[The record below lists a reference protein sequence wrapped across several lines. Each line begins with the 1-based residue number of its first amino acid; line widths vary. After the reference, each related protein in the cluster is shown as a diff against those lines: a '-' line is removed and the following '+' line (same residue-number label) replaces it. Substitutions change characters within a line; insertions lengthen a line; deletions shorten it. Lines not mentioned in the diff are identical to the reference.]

1 MGNIIGWGHNKFG
14 RNDTQSTEDMIA
26 EVVSEAIS
34 HAQVDPKDI
43 DNIVVGT
50 FNNGFQKQD
59 FHGALP
65 AINCEVLK
73 HVPSLRVE
81 NACATGSAAIHTAL
95 NSIEA
100 KRSKLNLVVG
110 VEKMTDRSTKE
121 AGDILL
127 GASYRKEEDKIDG
140 GFAGVF
146 AQITD
151 TYFQRY
157 GDQTKYLSKI
167 AAKNHK
173 NGAVNPYAH
182 MQVDLGFDFCNKVS
196 EKNPLVAPPLKRS
209 DCSMISDGAAAL
221 IIADDEL
228 ALEAEKAISFKARVQ
243 MNDLMPMSKRDKTEF
258 RGASL
263 SWKKAL
269 SDAQVNLMDLSFVE
283 THDCFTIAELIEY
296 EAMGLTQ
303 RGEGYKVLEEG
314 TVYKDG
320 KLPINPSGG
329 LKAKGHPVGA
339 TGVSQHVM
347 ACMQLV
353 GEAKDMQIK
362 DASLGGI
369 FNMGGSAVANY
380 VSILER
386 KSYRFAS
393 NHYYKTW

>member
-14 RNDTQSTEDMIA
+14 RNEIQSNEDMIA

-110 VEKMTDRSTKE
+110 VEKMTDKSTKE

-173 NGAVNPYAH
+173 NGALNPYAH

-228 ALEAEKAISFKARVQ
+228 ALEAERSISFKARVQ

-258 RGASL
+258 LGASL

-269 SDAQVNLMDLSFVE
+269 SDAQINLMDLSFVE

-296 EAMGLTQ
+296 EAMGLTKK
-303 RGEGYKVLEEG
+303 GEGYKVLEEG

-386 KSYRFAS
+386 KS
-393 NHYYKTW
+393 

>member
-14 RNDTQSTEDMIA
+14 RNDTQTTEDMIS

-34 HAQVDPKDI
+34 HAQVDPKEI

-269 SDAQVNLMDLSFVE
+269 SEAQVNLMDLSFVE

-386 KSYRFAS
+386 KS
-393 NHYYKTW
+393 

>member
-65 AINCEVLK
+65 AISCEVLK

-228 ALEAEKAISFKARVQ
+228 ALEAERAISFKASVQ

-386 KSYRFAS
+386 KS
-393 NHYYKTW
+393 

>member
-14 RNDTQSTEDMIA
+14 RNETQSTEDMIA

-173 NGAVNPYAH
+173 NGALNPYAH

-228 ALEAEKAISFKARVQ
+228 ALEAERSISFKARVQ

-258 RGASL
+258 RGAAL

-269 SDAQVNLMDLSFVE
+269 SDAKVNLMDLSFVE

-353 GEAKDMQIK
+353 GEAKDMQITN
-362 DASLGGI
+362 ASLGGI

-386 KSYRFAS
+386 KS
-393 NHYYKTW
+393 

>member
-34 HAQVDPKDI
+34 NAQVDPKDI

-353 GEAKDMQIK
+353 GEAKDMQITN
-362 DASLGGI
+362 ASLGGI

-386 KSYRFAS
+386 KS
-393 NHYYKTW
+393 

>member
-14 RNDTQSTEDMIA
+14 RNETQSTEDMIA

-314 TVYKDG
+314 IVYKDG

-347 ACMQLV
+347 ACIQLV

-386 KSYRFAS
+386 KS
-393 NHYYKTW
+393 

>member
-14 RNDTQSTEDMIA
+14 RNDTQTTEDMIS

-34 HAQVDPKDI
+34 NAQVDPKEI

-173 NGAVNPYAH
+173 NGALNPYAH

-209 DCSMISDGAAAL
+209 DCSMNSDGAAAL

-228 ALEAEKAISFKARVQ
+228 ALEAERSISFKARVQ

-258 RGASL
+258 RGAAL

-269 SDAQVNLMDLSFVE
+269 SDAQINLMDLSFVE

-386 KSYRFAS
+386 KS
-393 NHYYKTW
+393 

>member
-65 AINCEVLK
+65 AINCEFLK

-386 KSYRFAS
+386 KS
-393 NHYYKTW
+393 

>member
-14 RNDTQSTEDMIA
+14 RNDTLTTEDMIS

-228 ALEAEKAISFKARVQ
+228 ALEAERAISFKARVQ

-269 SDAQVNLMDLSFVE
+269 SDAQVKLMDLSFVE

-386 KSYRFAS
+386 KS
-393 NHYYKTW
+393 

>member
-173 NGAVNPYAH
+173 NGALNPYAH

-228 ALEAEKAISFKARVQ
+228 ALEAERAISFKARVQ

-353 GEAKDMQIK
+353 GEAQDMQIK

-386 KSYRFAS
+386 KS
-393 NHYYKTW
+393 

>member
-14 RNDTQSTEDMIA
+14 RNETQSTEDMIA

-173 NGAVNPYAH
+173 NGALNPYAH
-182 MQVDLGFDFCNKVS
+182 MQIDLGFDFCNKVS

-386 KSYRFAS
+386 KS
-393 NHYYKTW
+393 

>member
-14 RNDTQSTEDMIA
+14 RNETQSTEDMIS

-173 NGAVNPYAH
+173 NGALNPYAH

-228 ALEAEKAISFKARVQ
+228 ALEAEKVISFKARVQ

-258 RGASL
+258 RGAAL

-269 SDAQVNLMDLSFVE
+269 SDAQINLMDLSFVE

-362 DASLGGI
+362 DASLGGV

-386 KSYRFAS
+386 KS
-393 NHYYKTW
+393 

>member
-14 RNDTQSTEDMIA
+14 RNDTQTTEDMIS

-34 HAQVDPKDI
+34 HAQVDPKEI

-173 NGAVNPYAH
+173 NGALNPYAH

-228 ALEAEKAISFKARVQ
+228 ALEAERSISFKARVQ

-258 RGASL
+258 RGAAL

-269 SDAQVNLMDLSFVE
+269 SDAQINLMDLSFVE

-347 ACMQLV
+347 ACMQLA
-353 GEAKDMQIK
+353 GEAKDMQITN
-362 DASLGGI
+362 ASLGGI

-386 KSYRFAS
+386 KS
-393 NHYYKTW
+393 

>member
-14 RNDTQSTEDMIA
+14 RNDTQTTEDMIS

-34 HAQVDPKDI
+34 HAQVDPKEI

-173 NGAVNPYAH
+173 NGALNPYAH

-228 ALEAEKAISFKARVQ
+228 ASEAERSISFKARVQ

-258 RGASL
+258 RGAAL

-269 SDAQVNLMDLSFVE
+269 SDAQINLMDLSFVE

-329 LKAKGHPVGA
+329 LKAKGQPVGA

-386 KSYRFAS
+386 KS
-393 NHYYKTW
+393 

>member
-59 FHGALP
+59 FYGALP

-196 EKNPLVAPPLKRS
+196 EKNPLVVPPLKRS

-386 KSYRFAS
+386 KS
-393 NHYYKTW
+393 

>member
-14 RNDTQSTEDMIA
+14 RNDLQSTEDMIA

-296 EAMGLTQ
+296 EAMGLTE

-386 KSYRFAS
+386 KS
-393 NHYYKTW
+393 

>member
-14 RNDTQSTEDMIA
+14 RNDTQSTEDMIS

-196 EKNPLVAPPLKRS
+196 EKNPLVASPLKRS

-228 ALEAEKAISFKARVQ
+228 ALEAEKAINFKARVQ

-386 KSYRFAS
+386 KS
-393 NHYYKTW
+393 

>member
-14 RNDTQSTEDMIA
+14 RNETQSTEDMIA

-157 GDQTKYLSKI
+157 GNQTKYLSKI

-173 NGAVNPYAH
+173 NGSVNPYAH
-182 MQVDLGFDFCNKVS
+182 MQIDLGFDFCNKVS

-353 GEAKDMQIK
+353 GEAKDMQITN
-362 DASLGGI
+362 ASLGGI

-386 KSYRFAS
+386 KS
-393 NHYYKTW
+393 

>member
-14 RNDTQSTEDMIA
+14 RNDTQTTEDMIS

-110 VEKMTDRSTKE
+110 VEKMTDRSTKD

-173 NGAVNPYAH
+173 NGALNPYAH

-228 ALEAEKAISFKARVQ
+228 ALEAERAISFKARVQ

-258 RGASL
+258 RGAAL

-314 TVYKDG
+314 TVYKNG

-339 TGVSQHVM
+339 TGVSQHVI

-362 DASLGGI
+362 NASLGGI

-386 KSYRFAS
+386 KS
-393 NHYYKTW
+393 

>member
-14 RNDTQSTEDMIA
+14 RNDTQTTEDMIS

-110 VEKMTDRSTKE
+110 VEKMTDRSTKD

-173 NGAVNPYAH
+173 NGALNPYAH

-228 ALEAEKAISFKARVQ
+228 ALEAERSISFKARVQ

-258 RGASL
+258 RGAAL

-269 SDAQVNLMDLSFVE
+269 SDAKVNLMDLSFVE

-314 TVYKDG
+314 TVYKNG

-362 DASLGGI
+362 NASLGGI

-386 KSYRFAS
+386 KS
-393 NHYYKTW
+393 

>member
-14 RNDTQSTEDMIA
+14 RNDTQTTEDMIS

-173 NGAVNPYAH
+173 NGALNPYAH

-228 ALEAEKAISFKARVQ
+228 ALEAEKSISFKARVQ

-258 RGASL
+258 RGAAL

-269 SDAQVNLMDLSFVE
+269 SDAQINLMDLSFVE

-386 KSYRFAS
+386 KS
-393 NHYYKTW
+393 

>member
-173 NGAVNPYAH
+173 NGALNPYAH

-228 ALEAEKAISFKARVQ
+228 ALEAERAISFKARVQ

-258 RGASL
+258 RGAAL

-314 TVYKDG
+314 TVYKNG

-362 DASLGGI
+362 NASLGGI

-386 KSYRFAS
+386 KS
-393 NHYYKTW
+393 

>member
-14 RNDTQSTEDMIA
+14 RNDTQTTEDMIS

-34 HAQVDPKDI
+34 HAQVDPKEI

-110 VEKMTDRSTKE
+110 VEKMTDKSTKE

-173 NGAVNPYAH
+173 NGALNPYAH

-228 ALEAEKAISFKARVQ
+228 ASEAERSISFKARVQ

-258 RGASL
+258 RGAAL

-269 SDAQVNLMDLSFVE
+269 SDAQINLMDLSFVE

-386 KSYRFAS
+386 KS
-393 NHYYKTW
+393 

>member
-1 MGNIIGWGHNKFG
+1 MGNILGWRHNKFG
-14 RNDTQSTEDMIA
+14 RNATQSTEDMIA

-386 KSYRFAS
+386 KS
-393 NHYYKTW
+393 

>member
-110 VEKMTDRSTKE
+110 VDKMTDRSKKE

-386 KSYRFAS
+386 KS
-393 NHYYKTW
+393 

>member
-228 ALEAEKAISFKARVQ
+228 ALEAERAISFKARVQ

-269 SDAQVNLMDLSFVE
+269 SDAQVKLMDLSFVE

-362 DASLGGI
+362 DVSLAGI

-386 KSYRFAS
+386 KS
-393 NHYYKTW
+393 

>member
-182 MQVDLGFDFCNKVS
+182 MQIDLGFDFCNKVS

-296 EAMGLTQ
+296 EAMGLTE

-386 KSYRFAS
+386 KS
-393 NHYYKTW
+393 

>member
-14 RNDTQSTEDMIA
+14 RNDTQTTEDMIS

-110 VEKMTDRSTKE
+110 LEKMTDRSTKE

-173 NGAVNPYAH
+173 NGALNPYAH

-228 ALEAEKAISFKARVQ
+228 ASEAERSISFKARVQ

-258 RGASL
+258 RGAAL

-269 SDAQVNLMDLSFVE
+269 SDAQINLMDLSFVE

-386 KSYRFAS
+386 KS
-393 NHYYKTW
+393 

>member
-14 RNDTQSTEDMIA
+14 RNETQSTEDMIA

-173 NGAVNPYAH
+173 NGALNPYAH

-353 GEAKDMQIK
+353 GEAKNMQITN
-362 DASLGGI
+362 ASLGGI

-386 KSYRFAS
+386 KS
-393 NHYYKTW
+393 

>member
-14 RNDTQSTEDMIA
+14 RNDTQTTEDMIS

-34 HAQVDPKDI
+34 HAQVDPKEI

-173 NGAVNPYAH
+173 NGALNPYAH

-228 ALEAEKAISFKARVQ
+228 ASEAERSISFKARVQ

-258 RGASL
+258 RGAAL

-269 SDAQVNLMDLSFVE
+269 SDAKVNLMDLSFVE

-386 KSYRFAS
+386 KS
-393 NHYYKTW
+393 

>member
-228 ALEAEKAISFKARVQ
+228 ALEAEKAIIFKSRVQ

-386 KSYRFAS
+386 KS
-393 NHYYKTW
+393 

>member
-269 SDAQVNLMDLSFVE
+269 SDAQVNLMDLSFIE

-386 KSYRFAS
+386 KS
-393 NHYYKTW
+393 

>member
-1 MGNIIGWGHNKFG
+1 MGNIIGWGHSKFG

-173 NGAVNPYAH
+173 NGALNPYAH

-386 KSYRFAS
+386 KS
-393 NHYYKTW
+393 

>member
-14 RNDTQSTEDMIA
+14 RNVTQSTEDMIA

-173 NGAVNPYAH
+173 NGALNPYAH

-386 KSYRFAS
+386 KS
-393 NHYYKTW
+393 

>member
-14 RNDTQSTEDMIA
+14 RNETQSTEDMIA

-296 EAMGLTQ
+296 EAMGLTE

-314 TVYKDG
+314 TVYKDV

-386 KSYRFAS
+386 KS
-393 NHYYKTW
+393 

>member
-14 RNDTQSTEDMIA
+14 RNDTQTTEDMIS

-34 HAQVDPKDI
+34 HAQVDPKEI

-173 NGAVNPYAH
+173 NGALNPYAH

-209 DCSMISDGAAAL
+209 DSSMISDGAAAL

-228 ALEAEKAISFKARVQ
+228 ALEAERSISFKARVQ

-258 RGASL
+258 RGAAL

-269 SDAQVNLMDLSFVE
+269 SDAQINLMDLSFVE

-386 KSYRFAS
+386 KS
-393 NHYYKTW
+393 

>member
-14 RNDTQSTEDMIA
+14 RNDTQTTEDMIS

-34 HAQVDPKDI
+34 HAQVDPKEI

-173 NGAVNPYAH
+173 NGALNPYAH

-228 ALEAEKAISFKARVQ
+228 ALEAERSISFKARVQ

-258 RGASL
+258 RGAAL

-269 SDAQVNLMDLSFVE
+269 SDAKVNLMDLSFVE

-386 KSYRFAS
+386 KS
-393 NHYYKTW
+393 

>member
-110 VEKMTDRSTKE
+110 VEKMTERSTKE

-127 GASYRKEEDKIDG
+127 GASYRKEEDQIDG

-173 NGAVNPYAH
+173 NGSLNPYAH

-228 ALEAEKAISFKARVQ
+228 ALEAERAISFKARVQ

-263 SWKKAL
+263 SWKQAL

-362 DASLGGI
+362 DASLGGV

-386 KSYRFAS
+386 KS
-393 NHYYKTW
+393 